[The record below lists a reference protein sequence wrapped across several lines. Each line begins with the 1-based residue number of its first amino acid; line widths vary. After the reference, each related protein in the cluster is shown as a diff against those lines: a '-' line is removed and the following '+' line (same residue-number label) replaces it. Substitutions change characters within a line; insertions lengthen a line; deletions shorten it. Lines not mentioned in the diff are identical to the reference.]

1 MAEIDNPTPPP
12 ADEPTPGGGGEK
24 TPPGDDRPGSV
35 LTKDLKGDPKSEGG
49 RPGEG
54 DDGQSSEKKEGDPA
68 DKAPAVPEKPEGY
81 EAVFPEGVEVDQ
93 ELLTAYRGKAHE
105 LGLNQKQFQEL
116 ASMYAEK
123 VAGEHDRFRK
133 AQFDNVD
140 QVGLKWAEELKARP
154 TYEADLGHA
163 TKALAQFGSQ
173 ELYEYFD
180 VSMAGNY
187 PPMFDFVVAV
197 GKALAEPDFKG
208 RGGSSSEKSAA
219 EILYPNQGK

>member
-1 MAEIDNPTPPP
+1 MENDNPAPAPAEEPMPAGGDEKMPP
-12 ADEPTPGGGGEK
+12 AD
-24 TPPGDDRPGSV
+24 DRTGSV
-35 LTKDLKGDPKSEGG
+35 LTKDLKGDPKSEDG

-54 DDGQSSEKKEGDPA
+54 DGGQDPAKKEGDPA
-68 DKAPAVPEKPEGY
+68 DKELAVPEKPEGY
-81 EAVFPEGVEVDQ
+81 EATFPEGTEVDQ

-116 ASMYAEK
+116 AGLYAEK
-123 VAGEHDRFRK
+123 VADEHDRFRK

-140 QVGLKWAEELKARP
+140 QVGLKWAEKLKARP